1 MSALTMATPTL
12 LLWQWLLACFGCVLA
27 GLLVHTALTLAA
39 RTWPALRGQRLVW
52 LAAQAV
58 VAAVALLP
66 FLPALDRAMAPMLTV
81 VVPAPLAPAPP
92 SSTVR
97 TGTIPA
103 AVTAPPTIFTATASA
118 VAETST
124 RARANADTLAATPA
138 TETTTAPETVNTTP
152 FAVTAA
158 ALLAWVPLL
167 WAVIYCAGLAW
178 AVRRLLRAWRL
189 WRGLLGGARRLSRQ
203 ALGAH
208 GGFDA
213 RQLYDIARHRVT
225 VMETDAA
232 VSPMLVGAWRPV
244 LLLPRHLRDF
254 PVIEQQMVIAHELQH
269 RRARDPWLLG
279 VSALVQTLLWFNPA
293 PRWFGAR
300 LAWAVELACDRRV
313 LAGRPP
319 QQRKQYAGALLAQ
332 WRAQLLAPPATALAF
347 GGADAHTVGERIEQL
362 RHAKPAALPVA
373 GAWTVA
379 AMLIAVLTGSALLR
393 PALAVSTL
401 PTLPVSTLPA
411 PAGAVALPTAPVAPT
426 TSVTSGTASSP
437 ATLTTSVTAGTPAT
451 SASPARPNNLSLPA
465 GQVTASTA
473 PAALA
478 STSVPIAWHN
488 PLDKMRVSGFFGVMR
503 SVSPRPNQG
512 LDLPAPVGTP
522 VRAAAAGT
530 VLAAGKLD
538 ENNGR
543 YGTTV
548 VIASGDGN
556 LTQALYAHL
565 DTTAVQPGA
574 KVKAGQVI
582 GTVGVT
588 GFSTGPH
595 LHFQL
600 RQNGRAIDP
609 ATVLGGL
616 DQHATRRALAVRRQ
630 QLGY

>member
-27 GLLVHTALTLAA
+27 GLLVHAALTLAT

-52 LAAQAV
+52 LAAQGV

-66 FLPALDRAMAPMLTV
+66 FLPALDRAVVPTLTV
-81 VVPAPLAPAPP
+81 AVPAPLAPALP
-92 SSTVR
+92 SSIVH
-97 TGTIPA
+97 TGTMPA

-118 VAETST
+118 VAETRT
-124 RARANADTLAATPA
+124 RVGASADITAATPA
-138 TETTTAPETVNTTP
+138 TAITTVNPAP
-152 FAVTAA
+152 FTVTVA

-167 WAVIYCAGLAW
+167 WAVIYCAGLAC
-178 AVRRLLRAWRL
+178 AVRRMLRAWRL

-279 VSALVQTLLWFNPA
+279 GSALVQTLLWFNPA

-332 WRAQLLAPPATALAF
+332 WRAQLLAPPAAALAF

-362 RHAKPAALPVA
+362 RHAKTPALPAA

-379 AMLIAVLTGSALLR
+379 AMLIGVLTGGALLR

-401 PTLPVSTLPA
+401 PTLPVSALPA
-411 PAGAVALPTAPVAPT
+411 PAGPVASPTAPVAPT
-426 TSVTSGTASSP
+426 TSVTSGTASSL

-451 SASPARPNNLSLPA
+451 STSPALPTNLSIAA
-465 GQVTASTA
+465 GRVTASTA
-473 PAALA
+473 PAASV
-478 STSVPIAWHN
+478 STSAPIAWRN

-503 SVSPRPNQG
+503 SVSPRPSQG

-548 VIASGDGN
+548 LIASGDGN

-574 KVKAGQVI
+574 KVAAGQVI

-588 GFSTGPH
+588 GFTTGPH

-609 ATVLGGL
+609 ATVLAGL

>member
-1 MSALTMATPTL
+1 MATPTL

-27 GLLVHTALTLAA
+27 GLLVHAALTLAA
-39 RTWPALRGQRLVW
+39 RAWPALRGQRLVW

-58 VAAVALLP
+58 VAAVTLLP
-66 FLPALDRAMAPMLTV
+66 FLPALDRAMAPTLTV
-81 VVPAPLAPAPP
+81 VVPAPLAPALR
-92 SSTVR
+92 SSTVG
-97 TGTIPA
+97 TGAMPA
-103 AVTAPPTIFTATASA
+103 AVNAPPAAFTAPIGVVADTRIRAGASADTTVATPAPATATA
-118 VAETST
+118 
-124 RARANADTLAATPA
+124 
-138 TETTTAPETVNTTP
+138 TVNTAP
-152 FAVTAA
+152 FTITAA

-167 WAVIYCAGLAW
+167 WAVIYCAGLAC
-178 AVRRLLRAWRL
+178 AVRRLVRAWRL

-362 RHAKPAALPVA
+362 RHAKTPALPAA

-379 AMLIAVLTGSALLR
+379 AMLIGVLTGGALLR

-401 PTLPVSTLPA
+401 PLLAAGTLPV
-411 PAGAVALPTAPVAPT
+411 PAGSAGQATAAAVAA
-426 TSVTSGTASSP
+426 
-437 ATLTTSVTAGTPAT
+437 
-451 SASPARPNNLSLPA
+451 
-465 GQVTASTA
+465 A
-473 PAALA
+473 PAASA
-478 STSVPIAWHN
+478 STSAPIAWHN

-543 YGTTV
+543 YGTTI

-556 LTQALYAHL
+556 EATQALYAHL

-574 KVKAGQVI
+574 KVAAGQVI

-609 ATVLGGL
+609 ATVLAGL
-616 DQHATRRALAVRRQ
+616 DQHATGRALAVRRQ

>member
-27 GLLVHTALTLAA
+27 GLLVHAALTLAT
-39 RTWPALRGQRLVW
+39 RTWPALHGQRLVW

-66 FLPALDRAMAPMLTV
+66 FLPALDRAAMPTLTV
-81 VVPAPLAPAPP
+81 AVPAPLAPALP

-97 TGTIPA
+97 TGTTPA

-118 VAETST
+118 VAETRT
-124 RARANADTLAATPA
+124 RVGASADITAATPA
-138 TETTTAPETVNTTP
+138 TAITTVNPAP
-152 FAVTAA
+152 FTVTVA

-167 WAVIYCAGLAW
+167 WAVIYCAGLAC
-178 AVRRLLRAWRL
+178 AVRRMLRAWRL

-279 VSALVQTLLWFNPA
+279 GSALVQTLLWFNPA

-332 WRAQLLAPPATALAF
+332 WRAQLLAPPAAALAF

-362 RHAKPAALPVA
+362 RHARAPALPAA

-379 AMLIAVLTGSALLR
+379 AMLIGVLTGGALLR

-401 PTLPVSTLPA
+401 PTLPVSALSA
-411 PAGAVALPTAPVAPT
+411 PAGPVASPTAPVAPT
-426 TSVTSGTASSP
+426 TSVTSGTASSL

-451 SASPARPNNLSLPA
+451 STSRALPTNLSIAA
-465 GQVTASTA
+465 GRVTASTA
-473 PAALA
+473 PAASV
-478 STSVPIAWHN
+478 STSAPIAWRN

-503 SVSPRPNQG
+503 SVSPRPSQG

-548 VIASGDGN
+548 LIASGDGN

-574 KVKAGQVI
+574 KVAAGQVI

-588 GFSTGPH
+588 GFTTGPH

-609 ATVLGGL
+609 ATVLAGL
-616 DQHATRRALAVRRQ
+616 DQHASRRALAVRRQ

>member
-27 GLLVHTALTLAA
+27 GLLVHAALTLAA
-39 RTWPALRGQRLVW
+39 RAWPALRGQRLVW

-58 VAAVALLP
+58 VAAVTLLP
-66 FLPALDRAMAPMLTV
+66 FLPALDRAMAPTLTV
-81 VVPAPLAPAPP
+81 VVPAPLAPALR
-92 SSTVR
+92 SSTVG
-97 TGTIPA
+97 TGAMPA
-103 AVTAPPTIFTATASA
+103 AVNAPPAAFTAPIGVVADTRIRAGASADTTVATPAPATATA
-118 VAETST
+118 
-124 RARANADTLAATPA
+124 
-138 TETTTAPETVNTTP
+138 TVNTAP
-152 FAVTAA
+152 FTITAA

-167 WAVIYCAGLAW
+167 WAVIYCAGLAC
-178 AVRRLLRAWRL
+178 AVRRLVRAWRL

-362 RHAKPAALPVA
+362 RHAKTPALPAA

-379 AMLIAVLTGSALLR
+379 AMLIGVLTGGALLR

-401 PTLPVSTLPA
+401 PLLAAGTLPV
-411 PAGAVALPTAPVAPT
+411 PAGSAGQATAAAVAA
-426 TSVTSGTASSP
+426 
-437 ATLTTSVTAGTPAT
+437 
-451 SASPARPNNLSLPA
+451 
-465 GQVTASTA
+465 A
-473 PAALA
+473 PAASA
-478 STSVPIAWHN
+478 STSAPIAWHN

-543 YGTTV
+543 YGTTI

-556 LTQALYAHL
+556 EATQALYAHL

-574 KVKAGQVI
+574 KVAAGQVI

-609 ATVLGGL
+609 ATVLAGL
-616 DQHATRRALAVRRQ
+616 DQHATGRALAVRRQ

>member
-1 MSALTMATPTL
+1 MSTLTMATPTL
-12 LLWQWLLACFGCVLA
+12 LLWQWLLACVGCVLA
-27 GLLVHTALTLAA
+27 GLLVYASLTLAA

-52 LAAQAV
+52 LAAQGV

-66 FLPALDRAMAPMLTV
+66 FLPALDRA
-81 VVPAPLAPAPP
+81 VVPTFTIPVPSPQALALP
-92 SSTVR
+92 SSAV
-97 TGTIPA
+97 GNGAMPV
-103 AVTAPPTIFTATASA
+103 AVTASPTIFTTTGSA
-118 VAETST
+118 VAEART
-124 RARANADTLAATPA
+124 RAGASADSTAATA
-138 TETTTAPETVNTTP
+138 TAAAETETATVNASP
-152 FAVTAA
+152 FTVTVA

-167 WAVIYCAGLAW
+167 WAVIYCAGLAC
-178 AVRRLLRAWRL
+178 AGLRLVRAWRL

-332 WRAQLLAPPATALAF
+332 WRAQLLAPPAAALAF

-362 RHAKPAALPVA
+362 RHARAPALPAA

-379 AMLIAVLTGSALLR
+379 VMLIGVLTGGALLR
-393 PALAVSTL
+393 PALAVGTVQALAADTS
-401 PTLPVSTLPA
+401 PV
-411 PAGAVALPTAPVAPT
+411 PAGPVVAPTAPAAP
-426 TSVTSGTASSP
+426 
-437 ATLTTSVTAGTPAT
+437 TTSVTAGTPAT
-451 SASPARPNNLSLPA
+451 STSPALPINLSIAA
-465 GQVTASTA
+465 GQVAASTA
-473 PAALA
+473 PAASA
-478 STSVPIAWHN
+478 STSAPIAWHN

-503 SVSPRPNQG
+503 SVSPRPSQG

-574 KVKAGQVI
+574 KVAAGQVI

-609 ATVLGGL
+609 ATVLAGL
-616 DQHATRRALAVRRQ
+616 DQHASRRALAVRRQ

>member
-1 MSALTMATPTL
+1 MSTLTMATPTL
-12 LLWQWLLACFGCVLA
+12 LLWQWLLACVGCVLA
-27 GLLVHTALTLAA
+27 GLLVYASLTLAA

-52 LAAQAV
+52 LAAQGV

-66 FLPALDRAMAPMLTV
+66 FLPALDRA
-81 VVPAPLAPAPP
+81 VVPTFTIPVPSPQALALP
-92 SSTVR
+92 SSAV
-97 TGTIPA
+97 GNGAMPV
-103 AVTAPPTIFTATASA
+103 AVTASPTIFTTTGSA
-118 VAETST
+118 VAEART
-124 RARANADTLAATPA
+124 RAGASADSTAATA
-138 TETTTAPETVNTTP
+138 TAAAETETATVNASP
-152 FAVTAA
+152 FTVTVA

-167 WAVIYCAGLAW
+167 WAVIYCAGLAC
-178 AVRRLLRAWRL
+178 AGLRLVRAWRL

-332 WRAQLLAPPATALAF
+332 WRAQLLAPPAAALAF

-362 RHAKPAALPVA
+362 RHARAPALPAA

-379 AMLIAVLTGSALLR
+379 VMLIGVLTGGALLR
-393 PALAVSTL
+393 PALAVGTVPALAADTS
-401 PTLPVSTLPA
+401 PV
-411 PAGAVALPTAPVAPT
+411 PAGPVVAP
-426 TSVTSGTASSP
+426 
-437 ATLTTSVTAGTPAT
+437 
-451 SASPARPNNLSLPA
+451 
-465 GQVTASTA
+465 TA
-473 PAALA
+473 PAASA
-478 STSVPIAWHN
+478 STSAPIAWHN

-503 SVSPRPNQG
+503 SVSPRPSQG

-574 KVKAGQVI
+574 KVAAGQVI

-609 ATVLGGL
+609 ATVLAGL
-616 DQHATRRALAVRRQ
+616 DQHASRRALAVRRQ

>member
-1 MSALTMATPTL
+1 MSALTMAMPTL

-27 GLLVHTALTLAA
+27 GLLVHAALTLAA
-39 RTWPALRGQRLVW
+39 RAWPALRGQRLVW

-66 FLPALDRAMAPMLTV
+66 FLPALDRAMAPTLTV
-81 VVPAPLAPAPP
+81 VVPAPLP

-97 TGTIPA
+97 TGTIAA
-103 AVTAPPTIFTATASA
+103 AVTAPPTAFTAAIG
-118 VAETST
+118 VV
-124 RARANADTLAATPA
+124 ADTRIRAGASVDTTAATP
-138 TETTTAPETVNTTP
+138 ETMTAPATVNTAP
-152 FAVTAA
+152 FTITAT

-167 WAVIYCAGLAW
+167 WAVIYCAGLACV
-178 AVRRLLRAWRL
+178 VRRLVRAWRL
-189 WRGLLGGARRLSRQ
+189 WRGLLGGAQRLSRQ

-208 GGFDA
+208 GGFEA

-279 VSALVQTLLWFNPA
+279 VSALLQTLLWFNPA

-300 LAWAVELACDRRV
+300 LAWAVELECDRRV
-313 LAGRPP
+313 LAGRTP

-332 WRAQLLAPPATALAF
+332 WRAQLLAPPAAALAF

-362 RHAKPAALPVA
+362 RHARAPALPAA

-379 AMLIAVLTGSALLR
+379 AMLIGVLTGGALLR

-401 PTLPVSTLPA
+401 PLLAAGTLPV
-411 PAGAVALPTAPVAPT
+411 PAGSAGQATAAAVAA
-426 TSVTSGTASSP
+426 
-437 ATLTTSVTAGTPAT
+437 
-451 SASPARPNNLSLPA
+451 
-465 GQVTASTA
+465 A
-473 PAALA
+473 PAASA
-478 STSVPIAWHN
+478 STSAPIAWHN

-556 LTQALYAHL
+556 EVTQALYAHL

-574 KVKAGQVI
+574 KVTAGQVI

-609 ATVLGGL
+609 ATVLAGL
-616 DQHATRRALAVRRQ
+616 DQHATGRALAVRRQ

>member
-27 GLLVHTALTLAA
+27 GLLVHAALTLAT
-39 RTWPALRGQRLVW
+39 RTWPALHGQRLVW

-58 VAAVALLP
+58 VAAVTLLP
-66 FLPALDRAMAPMLTV
+66 FLPALDRAAMPTLIVA
-81 VVPAPLAPAPP
+81 VPAPLAPALP
-92 SSTVR
+92 SSIVR
-97 TGTIPA
+97 TGTTPA

-118 VAETST
+118 VAETRT
-124 RARANADTLAATPA
+124 RVGASADITAATPA
-138 TETTTAPETVNTTP
+138 TAITTVNPAP
-152 FAVTAA
+152 FTVTVA

-167 WAVIYCAGLAW
+167 WAAIYCAGLAC
-178 AVRRLLRAWRL
+178 AVRRMLRAWRL

-279 VSALVQTLLWFNPA
+279 GSALVQTLLWFNPA

-332 WRAQLLAPPATALAF
+332 WRAQLLAPPAAALAF

-362 RHAKPAALPVA
+362 RHARAPALPAA

-379 AMLIAVLTGSALLR
+379 VMLIGVLTGGALLR
-393 PALAVSTL
+393 PALAVGTVPALAADTS
-401 PTLPVSTLPA
+401 PV
-411 PAGAVALPTAPVAPT
+411 PAGPVVAP
-426 TSVTSGTASSP
+426 
-437 ATLTTSVTAGTPAT
+437 
-451 SASPARPNNLSLPA
+451 
-465 GQVTASTA
+465 TA
-473 PAALA
+473 PAASA
-478 STSVPIAWHN
+478 STSAPIAWHN

-503 SVSPRPNQG
+503 SVSPRPSQG

-548 VIASGDGN
+548 LIASGDGN

-574 KVKAGQVI
+574 KVAAGQVI

-588 GFSTGPH
+588 GFTTGPH

-609 ATVLGGL
+609 ATVLAGL

>member
-1 MSALTMATPTL
+1 MSALTMAMPTL

-27 GLLVHTALTLAA
+27 GLLVHAALTLAA
-39 RTWPALRGQRLVW
+39 RAWPALRGQRLVW

-66 FLPALDRAMAPMLTV
+66 FLPALDRAMAPTLTV
-81 VVPAPLAPAPP
+81 VVPAPLP

-103 AVTAPPTIFTATASA
+103 AVTAPPTAFTAAIG
-118 VAETST
+118 VV
-124 RARANADTLAATPA
+124 ADTRIRAGASVDTTAATP
-138 TETTTAPETVNTTP
+138 ETMTAPATVNTAP
-152 FAVTAA
+152 FTITAT

-167 WAVIYCAGLAW
+167 WAVIYCAGLACV
-178 AVRRLLRAWRL
+178 VRRLVRAWRL

-313 LAGRPP
+313 LAGRTP
-319 QQRKQYAGALLAQ
+319 QQRKQYAGALLSQ

-362 RHAKPAALPVA
+362 RHARAPALPA
-373 GAWTVA
+373 TGAWTVA
-379 AMLIAVLTGSALLR
+379 AMLIAVLTGGALLR
-393 PALAVSTL
+393 PALAVGTL
-401 PTLPVSTLPA
+401 PTLSASALPA
-411 PAGAVALPTAPVAPT
+411 PAGPVASPTALAAPT

-437 ATLTTSVTAGTPAT
+437 AALTTSVTAGTPAT
-451 SASPARPNNLSLPA
+451 STSPARPANPSLPA

-473 PAALA
+473 PAASV
-478 STSVPIAWHN
+478 STSASIAWHN

-530 VLAAGKLD
+530 VLAAGKLE

-556 LTQALYAHL
+556 EVTQALYAHL

-574 KVKAGQVI
+574 KVAAGQVI

-588 GFSTGPH
+588 GFTTGPH

-609 ATVLGGL
+609 ATVLAGL

>member
-27 GLLVHTALTLAA
+27 GLLVHAALTLAA
-39 RTWPALRGQRLVW
+39 RIWPALRGQRLVW

-58 VAAVALLP
+58 VTAVALLP
-66 FLPALDRAMAPMLTV
+66 FLPALDRAMAPTLTV
-81 VVPAPLAPAPP
+81 AVPAPLAPALP
-92 SSTVR
+92 SSTVH
-97 TGTIPA
+97 TGTMPA
-103 AVTAPPTIFTATASA
+103 AVTAPPTIFTTTASA
-118 VAETST
+118 VAETRT
-124 RARANADTLAATPA
+124 RVGASADTTAATAA
-138 TETTTAPETVNTTP
+138 TEIATVNTAP
-152 FAVTAA
+152 FTATVA

-167 WAVIYCAGLAW
+167 WAVIYCAGLAC
-178 AVRRLLRAWRL
+178 AVQRMLRAWRL

-232 VSPMLVGAWRPV
+232 VSPMLVGAWRPI

-332 WRAQLLAPPATALAF
+332 WRAQLLAPPAAALAF

-362 RHAKPAALPVA
+362 RHARAPALPA
-373 GAWTVA
+373 TGAWTVA
-379 AMLIAVLTGSALLR
+379 AMLIAVLTGGTLLR

-411 PAGAVALPTAPVAPT
+411 PAGPVASPTAPVAPT

-437 ATLTTSVTAGTPAT
+437 ATLTTSVTAGTPAAST
-451 SASPARPNNLSLPA
+451 SPARPNNLSLPA
-465 GQVTASTA
+465 GRVTASTA
-473 PAALA
+473 PAASV
-478 STSVPIAWHN
+478 STSAPIAWRN

-503 SVSPRPNQG
+503 SVSPRPSQG

-574 KVKAGQVI
+574 KVTAGEVI

-609 ATVLGGL
+609 ATVLAGL
-616 DQHATRRALAVRRQ
+616 DQHATKRALAVRRQ

>member
-1 MSALTMATPTL
+1 MSTLTMAMPTL

-27 GLLVHTALTLAA
+27 GLLVHAALTLAA
-39 RTWPALRGQRLVW
+39 RTWPTLRGQRLVW

-66 FLPALDRAMAPMLTV
+66 FLPALDRAMAPTLTV
-81 VVPAPLAPAPP
+81 AVPAPLAPALP

-118 VAETST
+118 VAETRTKAGAS
-124 RARANADTLAATPA
+124 ADTTAATPETA
-138 TETTTAPETVNTTP
+138 TATVNTAP
-152 FAVTAA
+152 FTITAA

-167 WAVIYCAGLAW
+167 WAVIYCAGLAC
-178 AVRRLLRAWRL
+178 AVRRLVRAWLL

-347 GGADAHTVGERIEQL
+347 GSADAHTVGERIEQL
-362 RHAKPAALPVA
+362 RHAKTPALPA
-373 GAWTVA
+373 TGAWTVA
-379 AMLIAVLTGSALLR
+379 AMLIAVLTGGALLR

-473 PAALA
+473 PAASA

-522 VRAAAAGT
+522 VHAAAAGT

-548 VIASGDGN
+548 VISSGDGN
-556 LTQALYAHL
+556 EATHALYAHL

-574 KVKAGQVI
+574 KVTAGQVI

>member
-27 GLLVHTALTLAA
+27 GLLVHAALTLAA
-39 RTWPALRGQRLVW
+39 RIWPALRGQRLVW

-58 VAAVALLP
+58 VTAVALLP
-66 FLPALDRAMAPMLTV
+66 FLPALDRAMAPTLTV
-81 VVPAPLAPAPP
+81 AVPAPLAPALP
-92 SSTVR
+92 SSTVH
-97 TGTIPA
+97 TGTMPA
-103 AVTAPPTIFTATASA
+103 AVTAPPTIFTTTASA
-118 VAETST
+118 VAETRT
-124 RARANADTLAATPA
+124 RVGASADTTVATAATEIA
-138 TETTTAPETVNTTP
+138 TVNTAP
-152 FAVTAA
+152 FTATIA

-167 WAVIYCAGLAW
+167 WAVIYCAGLAC
-178 AVRRLLRAWRL
+178 AVQRMLRAWRL

-232 VSPMLVGAWRPV
+232 VSPMLVGAWRPI

-332 WRAQLLAPPATALAF
+332 WRAQLLAPPAAALAF

-362 RHAKPAALPVA
+362 RHASAPALPA
-373 GAWTVA
+373 TGAWTVA
-379 AMLIAVLTGSALLR
+379 AMLIAVLIGGTLLR
-393 PALAVSTL
+393 PALAVGA
-401 PTLPVSTLPA
+401 LPA
-411 PAGAVALPTAPVAPT
+411 LAAGTSPVPAG
-426 TSVTSGTASSP
+426 S
-437 ATLTTSVTAGTPAT
+437 
-451 SASPARPNNLSLPA
+451 A
-465 GQVTASTA
+465 GQVTAAAVAAMPA
-473 PAALA
+473 PSA
-478 STSVPIAWHN
+478 STSTSIPIAWHN

-574 KVKAGQVI
+574 KVTAGEVI

-609 ATVLGGL
+609 ATVLAGL
-616 DQHATRRALAVRRQ
+616 DQHATKRALAVRRQ

>member
-1 MSALTMATPTL
+1 MSALTTATPTL

-27 GLLVHTALTLAA
+27 GLLVHASLTLAA

-66 FLPALDRAMAPMLTV
+66 FLPALDRAMAPTLTV
-81 VVPAPLAPAPP
+81 VVPAPLASALP

-103 AVTAPPTIFTATASA
+103 AVTAPPTIFTATTSA
-118 VAETST
+118 VAETRTKAGAS
-124 RARANADTLAATPA
+124 ADTTAATPETA
-138 TETTTAPETVNTTP
+138 TATVNTAP
-152 FAVTAA
+152 FTVTAA

-167 WAVIYCAGLAW
+167 WAVIYCAGLAC
-178 AVRRLLRAWRL
+178 AVRRLVRAWGL
-189 WRGLLGGARRLSRQ
+189 WRGVLGGARRLSRQ

-362 RHAKPAALPVA
+362 RHAKTPALPAA

-379 AMLIAVLTGSALLR
+379 AMLIAVLTGGALLR

-401 PTLPVSTLPA
+401 PLLAAGTLPV
-411 PAGAVALPTAPVAPT
+411 PAGSAGQATAAAVAA
-426 TSVTSGTASSP
+426 
-437 ATLTTSVTAGTPAT
+437 
-451 SASPARPNNLSLPA
+451 
-465 GQVTASTA
+465 A
-473 PAALA
+473 PAASA
-478 STSVPIAWHN
+478 STSAPIAWHN

-556 LTQALYAHL
+556 EGTQALYAHL

-574 KVKAGQVI
+574 KVAAGQVI

-609 ATVLGGL
+609 ATVLAGL
-616 DQHATRRALAVRRQ
+616 DQHATGRALAVRRQ